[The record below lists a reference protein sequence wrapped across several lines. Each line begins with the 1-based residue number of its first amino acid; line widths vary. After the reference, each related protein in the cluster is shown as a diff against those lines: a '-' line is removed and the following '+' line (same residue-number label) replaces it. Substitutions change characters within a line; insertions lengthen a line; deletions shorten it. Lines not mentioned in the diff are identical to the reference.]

1 MHARIGK
8 DSLSNRTDKEIDGAI
23 YLEMESRDGRAEPT
37 SFMMTILLRAAVLPA
52 KCVSGGSGSVWTENY
67 WRTALCLTITMM
79 SLSEHQRE
87 SVSRLITHWSLIQAT
102 VHLVASSS
110 FHGPISPIKAKNFKA
125 DFPLQYK
132 EGWGCQRLRI

>member
-1 MHARIGK
+1 
-8 DSLSNRTDKEIDGAI
+8 
-23 YLEMESRDGRAEPT
+23 
-37 SFMMTILLRAAVLPA
+37 MMTILLRAAVLLL
-52 KCVSGGSGSVWTENY
+52 SVLVEEVEVVDGELLENS
-67 WRTALCLTITMM
+67 LCLTITMM